1 MSKTKLAIA
10 LGAILTPALV
20 QSVYA
25 AETDPV
31 KANEKTSMLDTVSV
45 VGTRT
50 ETTIKDSPVSV
61 SVIERDQIERR
72 GADSVAELL
81 RDIPGIT
88 VVDSAAAGMKRVR
101 IRGEQSNRVV
111 IFVDGQE
118 LTDHSSFGSPFL
130 IDPASIE
137 RIEVVRGPASVMHG
151 AKAIGGVINV
161 ITRKGA
167 DAPVEFE
174 VGAAYHTGS
183 SGIQGMGSIAGTLED
198 FDYRLTVSGDDHGD
212 RKVAKGEHSPDS
224 TRLENSGFRNKD
236 VTLHLGQ
243 KLGEQKNHY
252 IALKANHHSL
262 VADGWEDNFA
272 LVDGL
277 PAKPLVQ
284 QYAPNYAN
292 TVSDDGTFRITNF
305 NANLP
310 KRDLNKY
317 ALYYEANDLSSI
329 LNKITTNAFYQEVD
343 REFSN
348 NIRLTGRDVGR
359 VPNSTLNLDVSNS
372 ANSSDV
378 LSTYGGEL
386 QFDLSLLEKHTTI
399 VGIQGLKDSLKTTKS
414 SNQHLD
420 IEVIFVNPFPPDQ
433 HQTIDVSGSSFDKA
447 KMQTFSAFLQDEWNF
462 AENFK
467 LIVGGRYYQVK
478 SELEETTSTNHLA
491 GENSTHEKFVKAAG
505 LTYNGLAHTTLR
517 ASYAEG
523 YVIPTLLEQFTDS
536 PAGRGIMLYGNPGL
550 DPERSK
556 NYELGLRYQN
566 RGVVFDSTLFYSD
579 AKDYITFTGCDDSI
593 CAVGNGDY
601 YINADKAKS
610 YGAELIM
617 EYWIADTA
625 YTPYVSTTV
634 MRRQL
639 KINEFSTY
647 STDLPTATG
656 QLGLRYENIV
666 DGAEVWGDIFVQG
679 ATSVD
684 KKERDIELSGKE
696 SRHLAGWGTLNFNIG
711 TQYGEKSQN
720 KLVLHVNNITNK
732 HYRASVD
739 EMPAMGRNLV
749 LSFNSKF

>member
-1 MSKTKLAIA
+1 MTKTKLALAIGA
-10 LGAILTPALV
+10 LILPSFTQQVMAL
-20 QSVYA
+20 
-25 AETDPV
+25 EKDPV
-31 KANEKTSMLDTVSV
+31 RANDKNTMLDTLTI

-50 ETTIKDSPVSV
+50 ETSVKDSPVSV
-61 SVIERDQIERR
+61 SVIDRDQIEKR

-130 IDPASIE
+130 VDPASIE
-137 RIEVVRGPASVMHG
+137 RIEVVRGPASVLYG

-167 DAPVEFE
+167 DKPIELE
-174 VGAAYHTGS
+174 VGASYHSGTD
-183 SGIQGMGSIAGTLED
+183 GIQGMASIGGSIED

-212 RKVAKGEHSPDS
+212 RRVAKGTHSPDS
-224 TRLENSGFRNKD
+224 TKLENSGFENKD
-236 VTLHLGQ
+236 ITLHLGQ
-243 KLGEQKNHY
+243 KFGVQKNHY
-252 IALKANHHSL
+252 VALKANHHSL
-262 VADGWEDNFA
+262 EAEGWQDNFA

-399 VGIQGLKDSLKTTKS
+399 VGVQGLKDSLKTTKS

-433 HQTIDVSGSSFDKA
+433 HQTIDASGSSFDKA

-566 RGVVFDSTLFYSD
+566 RGVVFDSTVFYTD
-579 AKDYITFTGCDDSI
+579 AKDYITFTGCD
-593 CAVGNGDY
+593 GNVCDTGSGDY

-610 YGAELIM
+610 YGLELIM

-625 YTPYVSTTV
+625 YTPYINTTW

-639 KINEFSTY
+639 TVNEFSTY
-647 STDLPTATG
+647 STDLPSLSG
-656 QLGLRYENIV
+656 QVGVRYENFI
-666 DGAEVWGDIFVQG
+666 GANEVWGDLFIQG
-679 ATSVD
+679 ATTVD
-684 KKERDIELSGKE
+684 KKERDIEKSGKE
-696 SRHLAGWGTLNFNIG
+696 SRHLAGWGTINFNIG
-711 TQYGEKSQN
+711 TLLGTNSQH
-720 KLVLHVNNITNK
+720 KLMLHANNLTNK

-739 EMPAMGRNLV
+739 EMPAMGRNFV
-749 LSFNSKF
+749 VSFNSKF